1 MTKILTIEDEPDVR
15 EVILDILEAEG
26 YEVTGAPDG
35 AAGVALA
42 VEFQPDLILCDVMM
56 PNLDGYG
63 VLAALRD
70 RPETAT
76 IPFVFLTARTTK
88 GDVRQGMHLGADD
101 YLTKPFT
108 HQELLAAVSA
118 RLHRQALT
126 QQKTQEQLDE
136 LRHSIAFSLPHEL
149 RTPLNG
155 IVATAQLLLQELDDL
170 EPVEVR
176 EMVLDIQSSGQRL
189 FRLIQ
194 NFLLYA
200 ELELMARDSG
210 RLRELRQLQMDY
222 PAATIQGAAERQGR
236 EWAKRGV
243 DVQVEAIDANVAIS
257 ESALQKIVIE
267 LVDNA
272 CKFSESG
279 QAIQVRGSIDG
290 DRYCVAVRDEGRG
303 MSPEQIK
310 SVGAYQQFDRK
321 LHEQQGSGLGLSL
334 AKRLCSLY
342 GGELQI
348 DSQPDQGT
356 TVRVWLSIAPEA

>member
-70 RPETAT
+70 CPETAT

-126 QQKTQEQLDE
+126 QQKNQSQLDE

-155 IVATAQLLLQELDDL
+155 IVATSQLLLQELDDL

-200 ELELMARDSG
+200 ELELMARDSM

-222 PAATIQGAAERQGR
+222 PAATLEGAAVRQGR
-236 EWAKRGV
+236 ECNREA
-243 DVQVEAIDANVAIS
+243 DIQVEAIDANVTIS

-272 CKFSESG
+272 CKFSQPG
-279 QAIQVRGSIDG
+279 QAIRVTGHMDG
-290 DRYCVAVRDEGRG
+290 DRYCLTVRDGGRG

-342 GGELQI
+342 GGELVL
-348 DSQPDQGT
+348 DSQPEVGT
-356 TVRVWLSIAPEA
+356 TVRVWFTIAPEE